1 MKKAYITPLTESN
14 GINFAEG
21 LLQTISKGYIQ
32 NPDGSSTG
40 ETITIGENEE
50 EGGAKRF
57 DFDWDLEGPSSD
69 WDLNE

>member
-14 GINFAEG
+14 GINFTEG

-50 EGGAKRF
+50 DGGAKRF
-57 DFDWDLEGPSSD
+57 DFDWDFEGPSSN
-69 WDLNE
+69 WDFNE

>member
-32 NPDGSSTG
+32 NPDGSSTD
-40 ETITIGENEE
+40 ETIDMGNNDEDA
-50 EGGAKRF
+50 GAKRF
-57 DFDWDLEGPSSD
+57 DFDWDFEGPSSD